1 MTTKLKKHARITGPQ
16 REQIGAKLK
25 EAYEKGTSL
34 RALAELNG
42 RSYGFVYRVL
52 IEAGVQMRSRGGK
65 RVRIPQ
71 GRLSGTTRR

>member
-1 MTTKLKKHARITGPQ
+1 MTIKLKKHARITGPQ
-16 REQIGAKLK
+16 RELLGAKLK
-25 EAYEKGTSL
+25 KAYEKGTSL

-65 RVRIPQ
+65 RVHNPQ
-71 GRLSGTTRR
+71 GRVSGTTQR